1 MFLFK
6 SCGGLITPSVL
17 VLTDHKHKSVITE
30 VPSAM
35 AKRVVLLGAP
45 GAGKGTQ
52 AKMLI
57 EKYKIPQISTGDILR
72 KAVADG
78 TPLGK
83 EAKVIMDS
91 GGLVSDKIVLGL
103 VEERI
108 KQPDCKAGFIL
119 DGFPRNTAQAEALDK
134 ILSGMG
140 MPLTAAL
147 NIDVDMNDLLKRL
160 TGRRTCKSC
169 QQMYNIYFSP
179 PKKEGVCDKC
189 GGALFQR
196 DDDKEETI
204 KKRLDVYTKQTA
216 PLIDYYSKKNIM
228 KTIMGTGSINDIFNK
243 VVAVLG

>member
-1 MFLFK
+1 
-6 SCGGLITPSVL
+6 
-17 VLTDHKHKSVITE
+17 
-30 VPSAM
+30 M

-52 AKMLI
+52 AKKLI
-57 EKYKIPQISTGDILR
+57 DKYKIPQISTGDILR

-83 EAKVIMDS
+83 EAKVIMDQ

-108 KQPDCKAGFIL
+108 KKPDCKDGFIL

-134 ILSGMG
+134 MLSGMG
-140 MPLTAAL
+140 APLTIAL

-169 QQMYNIYFSP
+169 QQMYNVYFSP
-179 PKKEGVCDKC
+179 SKKDGVCDKC
-189 GGALFQR
+189 GGQLFQR
-196 DDDKEETI
+196 DDDKEATI
-204 KKRLDVYTKQTA
+204 KKRLDVYQKSTA

-228 KTIMGTGSINDIFNK
+228 KTVMGVGSIDEIFKK
-243 VVAVLG
+243 VTAVLG

>member
-1 MFLFK
+1 
-6 SCGGLITPSVL
+6 
-17 VLTDHKHKSVITE
+17 
-30 VPSAM
+30 M
-35 AKRVVLLGAP
+35 ASRVVLLGAP

-57 EKYKIPQISTGDILR
+57 DRFKIPQISTGDILR

-83 EAKVIMDS
+83 EAKVIMDA

-134 ILSGMG
+134 ILSGMNL
-140 MPLTAAL
+140 PLTVAL
-147 NIDVDMNDLLKRL
+147 NIDVDLNDLLKRL

-179 PKKEGVCDKC
+179 SKKEGACDKC
-189 GGALFQR
+189 GGELFQR
-196 DDDKEETI
+196 DDDKEATI
-204 KKRLDVYTKQTA
+204 KKRLDVYQQQTA
-216 PLIDYYSKKNIM
+216 PLINYYSKKNIM
-228 KTIMGTGSINDIFNK
+228 KTVMGVGSIEDIFK
-243 VVAVLG
+243 KAVAAIG

>member
-1 MFLFK
+1 
-6 SCGGLITPSVL
+6 
-17 VLTDHKHKSVITE
+17 
-30 VPSAM
+30 M
-35 AKRVVLLGAP
+35 ATRVVLLGAP

-57 EKYKIPQISTGDILR
+57 EKFKIPQISTGDILR

-103 VEERI
+103 VEERL
-108 KQPDCKAGFIL
+108 KQPDCKSGFIL

-134 ILSGMG
+134 ILTGAN
-140 MPLTAAL
+140 MPLTTAL
-147 NIDVDMNDLLKRL
+147 NIDVDLNDLLKRL

-179 PKKEGVCDKC
+179 PKKEGTCDKC
-189 GGALFQR
+189 GGELFQR

-204 KKRLDVYTKQTA
+204 KKRLDVYQQQTA
-216 PLIDYYSKKNIM
+216 PLISYYSKKNIM
-228 KTIMGTGSINDIFNK
+228 KTVVGVGSIDDIFK
-243 VVAVLG
+243 KAVAALS

>member
-1 MFLFK
+1 
-6 SCGGLITPSVL
+6 
-17 VLTDHKHKSVITE
+17 
-30 VPSAM
+30 M

-57 EKYKIPQISTGDILR
+57 EKYNIPQISTGDILR

-83 EAKVIMDS
+83 EAKVIMDQ

-108 KQPDCKAGFIL
+108 KQPDCNAGFIL

-134 ILSGMG
+134 MLVAMG
-140 MPLTAAL
+140 APLTIAL

-169 QQMYNIYFSP
+169 QQMYNIHFSA
-179 PKKEGVCDKC
+179 PKKDGVCDKC
-189 GGALFQR
+189 SGALFQR

-204 KKRLDVYTKQTA
+204 KKRLDVYQKQTA

-228 KTIMGTGSINDIFNK
+228 KTVMGVGSIDDIFKK
-243 VVAVLG
+243 VTAVLG

>member
-1 MFLFK
+1 
-6 SCGGLITPSVL
+6 
-17 VLTDHKHKSVITE
+17 
-30 VPSAM
+30 M
-35 AKRVVLLGAP
+35 ASRVVLLGAP

-57 EKYKIPQISTGDILR
+57 ERFKIPQISTGDILR

-103 VEERI
+103 VEERL
-108 KQPDCKAGFIL
+108 KQPDCKNGFIL

-134 ILSGMG
+134 ILTGAS
-140 MPLTAAL
+140 MPLTVAL
-147 NIDVDMNDLLKRL
+147 NIDVDLNDLLKRL

-179 PKKEGVCDKC
+179 SKKEGVCDKC

-196 DDDKEETI
+196 DDDKEATI
-204 KKRLDVYTKQTA
+204 KKRLDVYQQQTA
-216 PLIDYYSKKNIM
+216 PLIDYYSKKKIM
-228 KTIMGTGSINDIFNK
+228 KTVAGVGSIEDIFK
-243 VVAVLG
+243 KAVAAIEGK

>member
-1 MFLFK
+1 
-6 SCGGLITPSVL
+6 
-17 VLTDHKHKSVITE
+17 
-30 VPSAM
+30 M
-35 AKRVVLLGAP
+35 AIRVVLLGAP

-57 EKYKIPQISTGDILR
+57 DKFKIPQISTGDILR

-83 EAKVIMDS
+83 EAKVIMES

-103 VEERI
+103 VEERV
-108 KQPDCKAGFIL
+108 KQPDCKNGFIL

-134 ILSGMG
+134 LLAGMN
-140 MPLTAAL
+140 MPLTIAL
-147 NIDVDMNDLLKRL
+147 TVDVEKSELMKRL

-179 PKKEGVCDKC
+179 PKKEGICDKC

-204 KKRLDVYTKQTA
+204 KKRLDVYDSQTA
-216 PLIDYYSKKNIM
+216 PLISYYGKKNIM
-228 KTIMGTGSINDIFNK
+228 KTVKGVGSIDDIFKK
-243 VVAVLG
+243 VVAVLEGK